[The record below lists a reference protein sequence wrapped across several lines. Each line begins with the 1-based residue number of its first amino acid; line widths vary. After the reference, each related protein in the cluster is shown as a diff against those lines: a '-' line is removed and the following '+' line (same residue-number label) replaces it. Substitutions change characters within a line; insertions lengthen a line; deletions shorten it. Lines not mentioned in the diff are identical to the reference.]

1 MNPDSASSRKQIR
14 QTPNYL
20 RKARERP
27 HLPHRLCWRTPNFGF
42 RLLFSTMAFRA
53 IT

>member
-14 QTPNYL
+14 HTPNFL
-20 RKARERP
+20 RNARERP
-27 HLPHRLCWRTPNFGF
+27 HLPQRLCCRTSNFGF
-42 RLLFSTMAFRA
+42 RLLFSIMAFRA